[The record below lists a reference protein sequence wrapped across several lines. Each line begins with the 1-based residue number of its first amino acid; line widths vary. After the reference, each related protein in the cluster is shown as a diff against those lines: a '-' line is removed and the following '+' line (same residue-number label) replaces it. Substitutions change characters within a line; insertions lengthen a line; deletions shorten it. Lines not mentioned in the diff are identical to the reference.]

1 MESSHKRCV
10 DRGLGV
16 IKGLLVGNDNIYSHV
31 VLHMDSR
38 DAVNLLGE
46 VEGWGRE
53 NRLEMPVIKFSVKLL
68 WHRR

>member
-1 MESSHKRCV
+1 MLTE
-10 DRGLGV
+10 GLGV
-16 IKGLLVGNDNIYSHV
+16 LKGLLVGNDNRYSHV
-31 VLHMDSR
+31 VLHMDSG